1 MASVEDAILDALA
14 GIPAGKSIPPDQ
26 VAKAIDL
33 ERWRRILPQVKA
45 AAVGLARTGKVDILR
60 HNKPVNPA
68 EPIKGVYRLR
78 TTVPSAEDLP
88 ADE

>member
-14 GIPAGKSIPPDQ
+14 GVPGGKSIPPDQ

-45 AAVGLARTGKVDILR
+45 AAVGLARIGKVDILR
-60 HNKPVNPA
+60 HNKPVDPA

-78 TTVPSAEDLP
+78 AASSTDA
-88 ADE
+88 

>member
-14 GIPAGKSIPPDQ
+14 VVPAGKSIAPDQ

-33 ERWRRILPQVKA
+33 DGWRRVLPQVKS
-45 AAVGLARTGKVDILR
+45 AAVGLARIGKLDILR

-78 TTVPSAEDLP
+78 APPTELP
-88 ADE
+88 